1 MINIQTQE
9 FSITNYGAQLDI
21 ADYQLCSEFVYS
33 NMNESSVII
42 TEGDLVLS
50 TGETVTAIWDS
61 PGGFTNSASDMG
73 LYLPF
78 SSFTNPNNMVC
89 FMQYGAGDQG
99 REDVA
104 VSAGLWVEDTFITG
118 AGPYI
123 YIGDG
128 TQSGVEFWTNFVEP
142 VFPYVVIN
150 EVDCDTPGNDMMEFV
165 ELYGDPKWRT

>member
-1 MINIQTQE
+1 MLIIKYVQRICLFQHERVFCNHHRRR
-9 FSITNYGAQLDI
+9 FSA
-21 ADYQLCSEFVYS
+21 YQLVK
-33 NMNESSVII
+33 
-42 TEGDLVLS
+42 LS
-50 TGETVTAIWDS
+50 QPFGIARADS
-61 PGGFTNSASDMG
+61 PIQPATWV

-89 FMQYGAGDQG
+89 FMQYGAGDPGTG
-99 REDVA
+99 RCGRFSRPLGRRHLYYRCSV
-104 VSAGLWVEDTFITG
+104 
-118 AGPYI
+118 PYI

-165 ELYGDPKWRT
+165 ELYGDPEWRT